1 TGTIGLV
8 FQPIT
13 MSSNVRTAILC
24 VLCVWHAAQAAQQS
38 SMRRARRLARRFAVA
53 GLLFYVAALAGC
65 GPALQAPESA
75 DTGNGSLPVV
85 VSIPPLA
92 SLAQRIGGERV
103 SVNTLLAP
111 GEGPHTFA
119 PTPKQVMALG
129 EAAIYF
135 HVGGFPFERE
145 LAKRIEANFPSLAV
159 QDVGEGIARREGSQH
174 HHVEKDPHFW
184 MSPPLLKTMAKTIA
198 ETLKRVDPAHGETY
212 QANLERTLQDLDAL
226 DQEIRQKLAP
236 YKGRTFYIYHPALGY
251 FAETYAL
258 DQASVEV
265 GGQKPTPRQLQQ
277 LIEQAKED
285 KVRVIFVQPQFD
297 QRSAQA
303 VAEAI
308 QGELLPLD
316 PLKEDVFANLREI
329 TTELSEAFSGKNMS

>member
-1 TGTIGLV
+1 
-8 FQPIT
+8 
-13 MSSNVRTAILC
+13 MLC
-24 VLCVWHAAQAAQQS
+24 VLCVWHVAQAAQQS
-38 SMRRARRLARRFAVA
+38 SMRSARRLARRFAVA
-53 GLLFYVAALAGC
+53 GVLFHLAALAGC
-65 GPALQAPESA
+65 GPALQVPDSA
-75 DTGNGSLPVV
+75 ETGNGSLPVV

-92 SLAQRIGGERV
+92 SLVQGVGGDRV
-103 SVNTLLAP
+103 SVDILVAP

-129 EAAIYF
+129 EASIYF

-145 LAKRIEANFPSLAV
+145 LAKRIEANFPTLAV
-159 QDVGEGIARREGSQH
+159 QDVSEGIARREGSHH
-174 HHVEKDPHFW
+174 HHVEEADPHVW
-184 MSPPLLKTMAKTIA
+184 MSPPLLKTMAKTID

-212 QANLERTLQDLDAL
+212 QANLEQTLQSLDAL
-226 DQEIRQKLAP
+226 DEEIRQTLAP

-258 DQASVEV
+258 EQESVEV

-303 VAEAI
+303 IAEAI
-308 QGELLPLD
+308 HGELLPLD

-329 TTELSEAFSGKNMS
+329 ATQLSEAFSGKNVS